1 MYFEPRL
8 FALTQGVRL
17 RIAFAAV
24 LGLIAVGA
32 GVSRLAVSGVIIY
45 RVLSGQASF
54 SALAMPL
61 LSIAALILVRSLFQY
76 WQNAV
81 SHHTANVVKIRLR
94 EEAYDHAL
102 KLGPG
107 FADRNRTGDLV
118 LTLVE
123 GNRAT
128 GDLLRTISLPDH
140 RLRNRSHRH
149 LRLHGDARS
158 LHCAHLPRLCTRHSR
173 GARGVPS
180 LESQQQLSTAKVLRR
195 IGFGVSGQRAGAGD
209 AEVVRT
215 EQAAWQGVGAADQ
228 QPLPEHDGRRRRKS
242 GDERD
247 IDIYS
252 WPPAPRSLWPSAR
265 FASATEIWTFG
276 RC

>member
-61 LSIAALILVRSLFQY
+61 LSIAALIVVRSLFQY

-123 GNRAT
+123 GIERLETFFGQYLSQIIVSAIAPIAIFAYMVTLDLYIALIFLAFALATLAVPAVFHRWNRNN
-128 GDLLRTISLPDH
+128 SY
-140 RLRNRSHRH
+140 
-149 LRLHGDARS
+149 
-158 LHCAHLPRLCTRHSR
+158 
-173 GARGVPS
+173 
-180 LESQQQLSTAKVLRR
+180 
-195 IGFGVSGQRAGAGD
+195 
-209 AEVVRT
+209 
-215 EQAAWQGVGAADQ
+215 
-228 QPLPEHDGRRRRKS
+228 RRRRSYGELGSEFLDSVQGLATLKAFGQSKQRGKELEQRINSLYRSTMGVVAANQATS
-242 GDERD
+242 GTS
-247 IDIYS
+247 ICS
-252 WPPAPRSLWPSAR
+252 WQQAPRSLWPSAR